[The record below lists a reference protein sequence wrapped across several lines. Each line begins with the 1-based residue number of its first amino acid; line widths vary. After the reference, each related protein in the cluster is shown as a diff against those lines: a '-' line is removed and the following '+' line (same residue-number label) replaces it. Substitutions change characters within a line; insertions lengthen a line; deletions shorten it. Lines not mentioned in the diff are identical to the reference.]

1 MLKVIVVAARVETLI
16 EYTVDF
22 EPVALTTRLPKLS
35 KSPPVI
41 VAIKVSVMPVPV
53 IEPKSLNIPVL
64 EIRTKW
70 PAVNATVLLVT
81 VLFAIPYKKPS
92 TEL

>member
-1 MLKVIVVAARVETLI
+1 MLKVIVVTARVETLM
-16 EYTVDF
+16 EYMVVFDPAAF
-22 EPVALTTRLPKLS
+22 TTRFPELS
-35 KSPPVI
+35 KSPPAI